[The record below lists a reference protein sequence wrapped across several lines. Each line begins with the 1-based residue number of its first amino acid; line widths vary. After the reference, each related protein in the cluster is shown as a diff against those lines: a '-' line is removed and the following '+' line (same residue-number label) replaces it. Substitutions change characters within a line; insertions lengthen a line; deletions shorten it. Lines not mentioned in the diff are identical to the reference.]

1 MSYLGFLSWLN
12 EQALQKKLVYAKAK
26 PLSALSNFKIG
37 GPADFVVWPL
47 DEESLCTLLITL
59 KEMSMR
65 YEVFGNCSNVLF
77 ADEGFRGCIVL
88 MDRIKSIEQ
97 CEDENGNVF
106 VTAGAGVSLNALAS
120 YALQNSL
127 TGIEFAYGI
136 PGSVGGAVYMNA
148 GAYEHSV
155 SEVIV
160 KSTFVDRNGET
171 GTLAG
176 DEHMFGYR
184 RSAYMKNSAIVT
196 TATFMLKKGDPAQ
209 IKATMDDLM
218 SRRREKQPLE
228 YPSAGSVF
236 KRYPGYFTAK
246 LIDDAGLK
254 GYSVGGAQVSV
265 KHAGFI
271 INKNNA
277 TANDVKQ
284 LIDIIKQKIHSIYGI
299 DIECEVII
307 MDP

>member
-12 EQALQKKLVYAKAK
+12 EQALQNKLVYAKAK
-26 PLSALSNFKIG
+26 PLSSLSNFKIG
-37 GPADFVVWPL
+37 GIADFVVWPL
-47 DEESLCTLLITL
+47 DEESLSALLLTLR
-59 KEMSMR
+59 EMNMR

-88 MDRIKSIEQ
+88 MDRLKSIEMY
-97 CEDENGNVF
+97 EDENGNYF
-106 VTAGAGVSLNALAS
+106 VTAGAGVSLNSLAFF
-120 YALQNSL
+120 ALQNAL
-127 TGIEFAYGI
+127 GGIEFVYGI

-155 SEVIV
+155 SEAIV
-160 KSTFVDRNGET
+160 KTTFVNQNGEK
-171 GTLAG
+171 GTLVG
-176 DEHMFGYR
+176 EDHNFGYR
-184 RSAYMKNSAIVT
+184 RSAYMKNGAIIT
-196 TATFMLKKGDPAQ
+196 SATFKLQKTEPTE
-209 IKATMDDLM
+209 IKSKMDDLM

-246 LIDDAGLK
+246 LIDEAGLK
-254 GYSVGGAQVSV
+254 GYTVGGAQVSE

-277 TANDVKQ
+277 TASDVKK
-284 LIDIIKQKIHSIYGI
+284 LIEIIKQKIHSIYGI

>member
-12 EQALQKKLVYAKAK
+12 EQALQKKLAYAKAK
-26 PLSALSNFKIG
+26 PLSSLSNFKIG

-47 DEESLCTLLITL
+47 DEESLSTLLATL
-59 KEMSMR
+59 KEMNMR
-65 YEVFGNCSNVLF
+65 YEIFGNCSNVLF
-77 ADEGFRGCIVL
+77 ADEGFRGCIIL
-88 MDRIKSIEQ
+88 MDRLKNIEQ
-97 CEDENGNVF
+97 YEDDNGNYF

-120 YALQNSL
+120 YALQNAL
-127 TGIEFAYGI
+127 GGLEFVYGI

-160 KSTFVDRNGET
+160 KTTFIDQNGEK
-171 GTLAG
+171 GALEG
-176 DEHMFGYR
+176 DEHGFGYR
-184 RSAYMKNSAIVT
+184 RSAYMKNGAIVT
-196 TATFMLKKGDPAQ
+196 SATFKLQKAEPTE
-209 IKATMDDLM
+209 IKAKMDDLM

-246 LIDDAGLK
+246 LIDEAGLK
-254 GYSVGGAQVSV
+254 GYSVGGAQVSE

-271 INKNNA
+271 INKDNA

-284 LIDIIKQKIHSIYGI
+284 LIEIIKQKIHSIYGI
-299 DIECEVII
+299 NIECEVII

>member
-12 EQALQKKLVYAKAK
+12 EQALQKRLVYSKAK
-26 PLSALSNFKIG
+26 PLSSLSNFRIG

-47 DEESLCTLLITL
+47 DEDSLSTLLVTL
-59 KEMSMR
+59 KEMNMR
-65 YEVFGNCSNVLF
+65 YEIFGNCSNVLF

-88 MDRIKSIEQ
+88 MDRLKSIEQ
-97 CEDENGNVF
+97 YEDENGNVF

-127 TGIEFAYGI
+127 GGIEFVYGI

-155 SEVIV
+155 SEAIV
-160 KSTFVDRNGET
+160 KTTFMDRNAQKGVLEGE
-171 GTLAG
+171 
-176 DEHMFGYR
+176 EHTFGYR

-196 TATFMLKKGDPAQ
+196 SATFMLKKSDPVQ

-218 SRRREKQPLE
+218 SRRRDKQPLE

-246 LIDDAGLK
+246 LIDEAGLK
-254 GYSVGGAQVSV
+254 GYSIGGAQVST

-271 INKNNA
+271 INKDNA

-284 LIDIIKQKIHSIYGI
+284 LIDVIKQKIHSIYGI
-299 DIECEVII
+299 DIECEIII

>member
-12 EQALQKKLVYAKAK
+12 DQALQKKLVYAKAK
-26 PLSALSNFKIG
+26 PLSSLSNFKIG
-37 GPADFVVWPL
+37 GIADFVVWPL
-47 DEESLCTLLITL
+47 DEDSLCTLLSTL
-59 KEMSMR
+59 KEMNMR

-77 ADEGFRGCIVL
+77 ADEGYRGCIVL
-88 MDRIKSIEQ
+88 MDRLKGIESF
-97 CEDENGNVF
+97 EDENGNVYI
-106 VTAGAGVSLNALAS
+106 TAGAGVSLNSLAS

-127 TGIEFAYGI
+127 TGLEFVYGI

-155 SEVIV
+155 SEAIV
-160 KSTFVDRNGET
+160 KSTYVDKDANRGVIEANDH
-171 GTLAG
+171 A
-176 DEHMFGYR
+176 FGYR
-184 RSAYMKNSAIVT
+184 RSVYMKNSAIVT
-196 TATFMLKKGDPAQ
+196 SATFKLQKSDPAI

-254 GYSVGGAQVSV
+254 GYSVGGAQVST

-271 INKNNA
+271 INKDNA

-284 LIDIIKQKIHSIYGI
+284 LIDVIKTKIHSIYGI
-299 DIECEVII
+299 DIECEIII